1 MMETEGVATSWLKI
15 KPTVE
20 FLARPESN

>member
-15 KPTVE
+15 KPTAE
-20 FLARPESN
+20 FLARPESY